1 MSIDSNKIFEI
12 FFNKIFLTTNIYIYI
27 LERNKK
33 IYFTR
38 EYFAAKETCDRWLN
52 SASYTIA

>member
-27 LERNKK
+27 YWKGTKK
-33 IYFTR
+33 FYFTR
-38 EYFAAKETCDRWLN
+38 EYFAAKETCDR
-52 SASYTIA
+52 